1 MSRLLSGCICFKS
14 YFPTLLY
21 IQRKF
26 EHSTRAGEE
35 LPGTIFAIYAPAM
48 FPQGV
53 PCLCP
58 VPQIRVPYKSPQ
70 FPMSK
75 KDYKMSR
82 CRLCAFD
89 IYIRIATGMCLLTD
103 TGCCNACTSISLA
116 ELSASQ
122 VWMPSGTTLSFWEQ
136 QSLDY
141 IRDGH
146 SRSRTWQLT
155 VKRFLLI
162 FWKALFN
169 SVYVHW
175 YWSHSGLNRAQF
187 PLTADEND
195 LARTTW
201 NWVPLREGCHGVGFR
216 APRIGSCMV
225 ISLSLSCDMIA
236 RPQKT
241 VSPIG
246 TKWLR
251 SNILLDSHQH
261 V

>member
-1 MSRLLSGCICFKS
+1 MHTTMGSKTGSILNPSKKFPFVSRLLSGCISFKS

-48 FPQGV
+48 FPQEV

-89 IYIRIATGMCLLTD
+89 IYIRIATGICLLTD

-122 VWMPSGTTLSFWEQ
+122 VWMPSGTNLSFWEQ
-136 QSLDY
+136 QSFRKY
-141 IRDGH
+141 NENTTV
-146 SRSRTWQLT
+146 TW
-155 VKRFLLI
+155 
-162 FWKALFN
+162 
-169 SVYVHW
+169 
-175 YWSHSGLNRAQF
+175 
-187 PLTADEND
+187 
-195 LARTTW
+195 
-201 NWVPLREGCHGVGFR
+201 PLRSHAHFR
-216 APRIGSCMV
+216 ACME
-225 ISLSLSCDMIA
+225 
-236 RPQKT
+236 T
-241 VSPIG
+241 
-246 TKWLR
+246 TK
-251 SNILLDSHQH
+251 SASTIPFCNEMTPF
-261 V
+261 